1 MKRLLVV
8 EDDRDI
14 REIISLVLSA
24 EYIVQEAAD
33 GEAALRIIAQ
43 DPIDLIVLDMQ
54 MPVRDGEA
62 VIRELRLRHVDVPV
76 IVISAHVDLQS
87 RARELGAAAALAK
100 PFSLAALES
109 VVAAVLASEDTSSAR
124 ANGR

>member
-33 GEAALRIIAQ
+33 GETALRVVDQ
-43 DPIDLIVLDMQ
+43 YPIDLMVLDMQ
-54 MPVRDGEA
+54 LPGRDGED
-62 VIRELRLRHVDVPV
+62 VIRELRLRHFHVPV
-76 IVISAHVDLQS
+76 VAISANLDLQS

-109 VVAAVLASEDTSSAR
+109 VIAAELASGASSAR